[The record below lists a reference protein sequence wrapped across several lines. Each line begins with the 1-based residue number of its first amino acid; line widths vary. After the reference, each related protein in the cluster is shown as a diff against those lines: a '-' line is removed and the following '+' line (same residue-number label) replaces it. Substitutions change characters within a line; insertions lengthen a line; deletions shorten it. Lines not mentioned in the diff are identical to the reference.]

1 VGNNG
6 RARDIKRESGLFKEE
21 NHMKD
26 NKSWNISLRTVQVP
40 VILLAIFF
48 GVGIW
53 RTLATDKI
61 FFLFNFGYI
70 GTALALGSF
79 LNDALPRKHVLWG
92 RRIAQI
98 LIASYMLVFLGI
110 ILRENMQI
118 EGFFFYLLLGV
129 FGAST
134 LHYLIAKIAGPFI
147 LNRGW
152 CGWACWTAMVL
163 DLLPWRKPK
172 KGRIRYLGILRYIH
186 LILSFGLVLFFWAV
200 LEQRD
205 LFVKQ
210 SMSELYW
217 LAAGNALY
225 YTAGILLAAG
235 LKDNRAFCKYLCPI
249 PVIQK
254 IGARF
259 ALWRMKIDPQKCN
272 DCGICEKNCPM
283 DIRLLEY
290 KNLGQR
296 VLSTECIICN
306 TCANVCPVSAV
317 KMTMKP
323 FDMVKKEYL
332 RMRKSA

>member
-1 VGNNG
+1 MKG
-6 RARDIKRESGLFKEE
+6 KEG
-21 NHMKD
+21 
-26 NKSWNISLRTVQVP
+26 WNISLKTMRTP
-40 VILLAIFF
+40 LILILIFL

-70 GTALALGSF
+70 GTALALGAF
-79 LNDALPRKHVLWG
+79 LNDALPRRNVLWG

-98 LIASYMLVFLGI
+98 LVASYMLIFLGVI
-110 ILRENMQI
+110 NHENMQI

-129 FGAST
+129 FGGAT
-134 LHYLIAKIAGPFI
+134 LHYFVAKVAGTFI

-163 DLLPWRKPK
+163 DLLPWRKPLQ
-172 KGRIRYLGILRYIH
+172 GRIRYLGILRYVH
-186 LILSFGLVLFFWAV
+186 LLLSLGLVLFFWLV
-200 LEQRD
+200 LEERD
-205 LFVKQ
+205 LFADQ
-210 SMSELYW
+210 ALAELYW

-225 YTAGILLAAG
+225 YASGIVLAAV

-259 ALWRMKIDPQKCN
+259 ALWRMKIDPELCN
-272 DCGICEKNCPM
+272 DCRLCEKNCPM

-296 VLSTECIICN
+296 VLSTECILCN
-306 TCANVCPVSAV
+306 TCANVCPQSAV
-317 KMTMKP
+317 KMTMGP
-323 FDMVKKEYL
+323 FDMVKREHL
-332 RMRKSA
+332 QFRNPKSEQTTNQRAG